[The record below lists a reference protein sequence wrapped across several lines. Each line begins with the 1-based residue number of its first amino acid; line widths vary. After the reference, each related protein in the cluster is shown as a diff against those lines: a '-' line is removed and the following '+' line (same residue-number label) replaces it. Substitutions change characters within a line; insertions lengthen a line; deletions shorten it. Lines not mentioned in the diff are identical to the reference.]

1 MSKRV
6 GVILLNLVIII
17 VGLAICGIL
26 VYCGILAHNI
36 GKAAEE
42 ESKKPVKVIEN
53 YEVPKEYLESPFDY
67 ESELEGKV
75 IEVRGTVT
83 QVSEDYPLISK
94 KLIINDNIICRVSS
108 INDSRMDLEDARVVL
123 RGTVVS
129 EATTLELNECDV
141 KVLSEPE

>member
-6 GVILLNLVIII
+6 GEILLSLAIII
-17 VGLAICGIL
+17 GGLALCGVWIYN
-26 VYCGILAHNI
+26 VD
-36 GKAAEE
+36 KAEE

-53 YEVPKEYLESPFDY
+53 YDVPEEYLESPFDY

-129 EATTLELNECDV
+129 EATTFELNECDV

>member
-6 GVILLNLVIII
+6 GGILLNLAIII

-53 YEVPKEYLESPFDY
+53 YEVPEEYLESPFDY

-83 QVSEDYPLISK
+83 QVGEDYPLIAK

-129 EATTLELNECDV
+129 EATTLELDDCDV
-141 KVLSEPE
+141 KVLSKPE

>member
-6 GVILLNLVIII
+6 GEILLSLAIII
-17 VGLAICGIL
+17 GGLALCGVWIYN
-26 VYCGILAHNI
+26 VD
-36 GKAAEE
+36 KAEE

-53 YEVPKEYLESPFDY
+53 YDVPEEYLESPFDY

-83 QVSEDYPLISK
+83 HTSDEDYPLIAK
-94 KLIINDNIICRVSS
+94 RLIINDNIICRVSS
-108 INDSRMDLEDARVVL
+108 INDSRMDLEGAKVVL

-129 EATTLELNECDV
+129 EATTLELDECDV

>member
-6 GVILLNLVIII
+6 GEILLSLAIII
-17 VGLAICGIL
+17 GGLALCGVWIYN
-26 VYCGILAHNI
+26 VD
-36 GKAAEE
+36 KAEE

-53 YEVPKEYLESPFDY
+53 YDVPEEYLESPFDY

-83 QVSEDYPLISK
+83 QVGEDYPLIAK

-129 EATTLELNECDV
+129 EATTLELDECDV

>member
-6 GVILLNLVIII
+6 SEILLSLVIII
-17 VGLAICGIL
+17 GGLALCGIWIYN
-26 VYCGILAHNI
+26 VD
-36 GKAAEE
+36 KAEE
-42 ESKKPVKVIEN
+42 ENKKPVKVIEN
-53 YEVPKEYLESPFDY
+53 YEVPEEYLESPFDY

-83 QVSEDYPLISK
+83 QVGEDYPLIAK

>member
-6 GVILLNLVIII
+6 SEILLSLVIII
-17 VGLAICGIL
+17 GGLALCGIWIYN
-26 VYCGILAHNI
+26 VD
-36 GKAAEE
+36 KAEE
-42 ESKKPVKVIEN
+42 EHKKPVKVIEN
-53 YEVPKEYLESPFDY
+53 YKVSEEYLESPFDY

-83 QVSEDYPLISK
+83 QVGEDYPLIAK

-108 INDSRMDLEDARVVL
+108 INDSRMDLEDARVVI

-141 KVLSEPE
+141 KVLSETE

>member
-6 GVILLNLVIII
+6 SEILLSLVIII
-17 VGLAICGIL
+17 GGLALCGIWIYN
-26 VYCGILAHNI
+26 VD
-36 GKAAEE
+36 KAEE

-53 YEVPKEYLESPFDY
+53 YEVSEEYLESPFDY

-83 QVSEDYPLISK
+83 QVGEDYPLIAK

-108 INDSRMDLEDARVVL
+108 INDSRMDLEDTRVVL

-141 KVLSEPE
+141 KVLSKPE

>member
-1 MSKRV
+1 MLKRV
-6 GVILLNLVIII
+6 SEILLSLVIII
-17 VGLAICGIL
+17 GGLALCGIWIYN
-26 VYCGILAHNI
+26 VD
-36 GKAAEE
+36 KAEG

-53 YEVPKEYLESPFDY
+53 YDVPEEYLESPFDY

-75 IEVRGTVT
+75 IEVRGIVT
-83 QVSEDYPLISK
+83 QVGEDYPLIAK

>member
-6 GVILLNLVIII
+6 SEILLSLVIII
-17 VGLAICGIL
+17 GGLALCGIWIYN
-26 VYCGILAHNI
+26 VD
-36 GKAAEE
+36 KAEE

-53 YEVPKEYLESPFDY
+53 YEVSEEYLESPFDY

-83 QVSEDYPLISK
+83 QVGEDYPLIAK

-108 INDSRMDLEDARVVL
+108 INDSRMDLEDTRVVL
-123 RGTVVS
+123 RGTDVS

-141 KVLSEPE
+141 KVLSKPE

>member
-6 GVILLNLVIII
+6 GEILLSLAIII
-17 VGLAICGIL
+17 GGLALCGVWIYN
-26 VYCGILAHNI
+26 VD
-36 GKAAEE
+36 KAEE

-83 QVSEDYPLISK
+83 QVGEDYPLIAK